1 MVASRIETPNS
12 GDLEAALRG
21 LRRVHQADALGTAEQ
36 TDQNDAL
43 DFGRNDYF
51 APSIVPRDPTLG
63 QNEET
68 SAENIAS
75 SKSSLGKRVAGAIVG
90 STIIATVALFAWQA
104 YSNDRAQNTVKA
116 WWSSF
121 PSKKLKPSS
130 DLAVNIAAK
139 SSDQKATEPPPAPT
153 PVVAEVPPEV
163 LQQLQTIVSDLA
175 VLRHTIE
182 EIASKQDQTSRDVES
197 IEAAEQNL
205 SKQISSL
212 ARVTAVRPAAQ
223 KSSHTQ
229 TPKQSTAAIPAP
241 QPERPPLP
249 VPAARTAAPAN

>member
-12 GDLEAALRG
+12 GDFEDALRE

-63 QNEET
+63 QSEET
-68 SAENIAS
+68 SAEKIAS

-90 STIIATVALFAWQA
+90 SIIIATVALFA
-104 YSNDRAQNTVKA
+104 A
-116 WWSSF
+116 WWSSL

-163 LQQLQTIVSDLA
+163 LQQLQTIESDLA
-175 VLRHTIE
+175 VIRHTIE
-182 EIASKQDQTSRDVES
+182 EIASKQDQTSREFES
-197 IEAAEQNL
+197 IGAAEQNL

-229 TPKQSTAAIPAP
+229 TPKQSAAAIPAP

-249 VPAARTAAPAN
+249 VPAARAAPAN

>member
-1 MVASRIETPNS
+1 MVASRIETPDS
-12 GDLEAALRG
+12 GDLEDALRG
-21 LRRVHQADALGTAEQ
+21 LQRVHQADALGTAEQ
-36 TDQNDAL
+36 IDQNDAL

-51 APSIVPRDPTLG
+51 APSIVPRDPTLD
-63 QNEET
+63 QNEKT

-90 STIIATVALFAWQA
+90 SIIIATVALFA
-104 YSNDRAQNTVKA
+104 A
-116 WWSSF
+116 WWSSL

-182 EIASKQDQTSRDVES
+182 EIASKQEQTSRDVAS

-229 TPKQSTAAIPAP
+229 TPKQSAAAIPAP
-241 QPERPPLP
+241 QPERQPP
-249 VPAARTAAPAN
+249 VPAARAAPAN

>member
-1 MVASRIETPNS
+1 MVASRIETPDS
-12 GDLEAALRG
+12 GDLEDALRG
-21 LRRVHQADALGTAEQ
+21 LQRVHQADALGTAEQ
-36 TDQNDAL
+36 IDQNDAL

-63 QNEET
+63 QSEET
-68 SAENIAS
+68 SAEKIAS

-90 STIIATVALFAWQA
+90 SIIIATVALFA
-104 YSNDRAQNTVKA
+104 A
-116 WWSSF
+116 WWSSL

-130 DLAVNIAAK
+130 DLAVNVAAK

-182 EIASKQDQTSRDVES
+182 EMASKQDQTSRDVES

-223 KSSHTQ
+223 KSSHTR

-249 VPAARTAAPAN
+249 VPAARAAPAN

>member
-1 MVASRIETPNS
+1 MVASRIEAPNS
-12 GDLEAALRG
+12 EDLEDALRG

-36 TDQNDAL
+36 IDQNDAL

-51 APSIVPRDPTLG
+51 APSIVPRDPTLD
-63 QNEET
+63 QNEKT

-90 STIIATVALFAWQA
+90 SIIIATVALFA
-104 YSNDRAQNTVKA
+104 A
-116 WWSSF
+116 WWSSL

-130 DLAVNIAAK
+130 DLAVNVAAK

-182 EIASKQDQTSRDVES
+182 EIASKQDQTSRDVAS

-212 ARVTAVRPAAQ
+212 ARVTVVRPAAQ

-229 TPKQSTAAIPAP
+229 TPKQSTAATPAP
-241 QPERPPLP
+241 QSERPPLP
-249 VPAARTAAPAN
+249 VPAARAAPAN

>member
-1 MVASRIETPNS
+1 MVASRIEAPNS
-12 GDLEAALRG
+12 EDLEDALRG
-21 LRRVHQADALGTAEQ
+21 FRRVHQADALGTAEQ
-36 TDQNDAL
+36 NDQNDAL

-63 QNEET
+63 QNEKT
-68 SAENIAS
+68 GVENIAS

-90 STIIATVALFAWQA
+90 SIIIGTVALFAWQA
-104 YSNDRAQNTVKA
+104 YSNDQAA

-130 DLAVNIAAK
+130 DLAVNVPAK
-139 SSDQKATEPPPAPT
+139 LSVQKATEPPPAPT

-182 EIASKQDQTSRDVES
+182 EIASKQDQTSRDVAS

-212 ARVTAVRPAAQ
+212 ARVTVVRPAAQ

-229 TPKQSTAAIPAP
+229 TPKHSTAATPAP
-241 QPERPPLP
+241 QSERPPLP
-249 VPAARTAAPAN
+249 VPVARAAPAN

>member
-1 MVASRIETPNS
+1 MDCGESY
-12 GDLEAALRG
+12 
-21 LRRVHQADALGTAEQ
+21 QADALGTAEQ

-51 APSIVPRDPTLG
+51 APSIVPRDATLG

-68 SAENIAS
+68 TAEKIAS

-90 STIIATVALFAWQA
+90 SIIIATVALFA
-104 YSNDRAQNTVKA
+104 A

-130 DLAVNIAAK
+130 DLAVNVAAK
-139 SSDQKATEPPPAPT
+139 SSDQKATEPPPAPI

-175 VLRHTIE
+175 VLRHTID
-182 EIASKQDQTSRDVES
+182 EIASKQDQTSRDVAS

-212 ARVTAVRPAAQ
+212 ARVTAAQ

-249 VPAARTAAPAN
+249 VPAARAAAPAN

>member
-12 GDLEAALRG
+12 GDFEDALRG

-63 QNEET
+63 QSEET
-68 SAENIAS
+68 SAEKIAS

-90 STIIATVALFAWQA
+90 SIIIATVALFA
-104 YSNDRAQNTVKA
+104 A
-116 WWSSF
+116 WWSSL

-130 DLAVNIAAK
+130 DLAVNVPAK

-229 TPKQSTAAIPAP
+229 TPKQSAAAIPAP

-249 VPAARTAAPAN
+249 VPAARAAPAN

>member
-12 GDLEAALRG
+12 GDLEDALRG

-51 APSIVPRDPTLG
+51 APSIVPRDPTLD
-63 QNEET
+63 QNEKT

-75 SKSSLGKRVAGAIVG
+75 SKSSLAKRVAGAIVG
-90 STIIATVALFAWQA
+90 SIIIATVALFA
-104 YSNDRAQNTVKA
+104 A
-116 WWSSF
+116 WWSSL

-130 DLAVNIAAK
+130 DLAVNVAAK
-139 SSDQKATEPPPAPT
+139 SSDQKATEPPPALT

-182 EIASKQDQTSRDVES
+182 EIASKQDQTSRDVAS

-223 KSSHTQ
+223 KSSYTQ
-229 TPKQSTAAIPAP
+229 TPKQSTAAIHAP

-249 VPAARTAAPAN
+249 VPAARAAPAN

>member
-1 MVASRIETPNS
+1 MLDDAGFGIGQGVQ
-12 GDLEAALRG
+12 AAVFGRHA
-21 LRRVHQADALGTAEQ
+21 RCESVRPRDHADAA
-36 TDQNDAL
+36 
-43 DFGRNDYF
+43 NDYF

-63 QNEET
+63 QSEET

-90 STIIATVALFAWQA
+90 SIIIATVALFA
-104 YSNDRAQNTVKA
+104 A

-121 PSKKLKPSS
+121 PSKKFKPSS
-130 DLAVNIAAK
+130 DLAVNVAAK
-139 SSDQKATEPPPAPT
+139 SSDQKATEPPPALT

-175 VLRHTIE
+175 VLRHTID
-182 EIASKQDQTSRDVES
+182 EIASKQDQTSRDVAS

-249 VPAARTAAPAN
+249 VPAARAAAPA

>member
-1 MVASRIETPNS
+1 MVTSRIETPNS
-12 GDLEAALRG
+12 GDFEDALRG

-51 APSIVPRDPTLG
+51 APSIVPRDATLG

-68 SAENIAS
+68 TAEKIAS

-90 STIIATVALFAWQA
+90 SIIIATVALFA
-104 YSNDRAQNTVKA
+104 A
-116 WWSSF
+116 WWSSL

-130 DLAVNIAAK
+130 DLAVNVAAK

-175 VLRHTIE
+175 VLRHTID

-229 TPKQSTAAIPAP
+229 TPKQSAAAIPAP

-249 VPAARTAAPAN
+249 VPAARAAPAN